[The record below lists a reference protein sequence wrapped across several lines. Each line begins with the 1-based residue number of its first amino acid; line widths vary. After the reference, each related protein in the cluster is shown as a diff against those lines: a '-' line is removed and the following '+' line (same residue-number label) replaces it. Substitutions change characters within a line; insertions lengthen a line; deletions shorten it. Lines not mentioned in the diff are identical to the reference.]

1 MQFLTIA
8 LPTFF
13 LVTLKTTPAFSVE
26 ASHPHTGKLAPFQP
40 GDPGIELNGK
50 ALEVLRS
57 GKPYLT
63 KFRSDPAGRELL
75 VQDIKAPVNTVW
87 SRILDFDLYKHMN
100 PETQESQTYRTDSLP
115 NGQRRFWTEFTAGHS
130 TYMLKFYTQSVF
142 DPEQNSLTW
151 TLDYT

>member
-1 MQFLTIA
+1 MQLTTVLPVFL
-8 LPTFF
+8 
-13 LVTLKTTPAFSVE
+13 LVTLKMTRAMTVE
-26 ASHPHTGKLAPFQP
+26 ASHPHTGKLAPFRP

-87 SRILDFDLYKHMN
+87 SRILDFDLYQKMN

-115 NGQRRFWTEFTAGHS
+115 NGQRRFWTEFKAGHP
-130 TYMLKFYTQSVF
+130 TFMLKFYTQSVF